1 MTAIDTPISA
11 GAEVV
16 CAGLVHVYT
25 SEQGPVVALRNA
37 DLVVEAGEMLA
48 IVGPSGSGKT
58 TLTMLLAGLLQP
70 TAGSVLIGGQ
80 DITQLDATSLSRL
93 RATELSLL
101 LQDPLRNLLPYATVS
116 QNVSF
121 AARGARRRGWPLRW
135 STEELVQRMGLG
147 ELADRPVYRLSA
159 GQQNRA
165 AIASALAT
173 SPRVLL
179 ADEPTGQLDPH
190 SRDTVIAALRDAR
203 ELSGA
208 TVIVV
213 THELAV
219 SEALPRSLAIE
230 NGAIGAEGRGA
241 ERFAVVGGSG
251 TIQLPP
257 EALARYPS
265 GTLLTVDLDA
275 GGIVLRARGD
285 RSGEVGDA

>member
-1 MTAIDTPISA
+1 MTSTETQPSA

-16 CAGLVHVYT
+16 CAGLVHVYA

-37 DLVVEAGEMLA
+37 DLVVKAGEMLA

-58 TLTMLLAGLLQP
+58 TLMSLLSGLLQP

-80 DITQLDATSLSRL
+80 DITGLGAASLSRM
-93 RATELSLL
+93 RATEISLL
-101 LQDPLRNLLPYATVS
+101 LQDPLRNLLPYATVT
-116 QNVSF
+116 QNISF

-135 STEELVQRMGLG
+135 STEELLERMGLA
-147 ELADRPVYRLSA
+147 ELADRAVYRLSA
-159 GQQNRA
+159 GEQNRA
-165 AIASALAT
+165 AIAGALAT

-190 SRDTVIAALRDAR
+190 SRDMVIAALRDAR

-213 THELAV
+213 THDRAV

-230 NGAIGAEGRGA
+230 HGAVGAEGRGA
-241 ERFAVVGGSG
+241 ERFAVVAGGG
-251 TIQLPP
+251 TVQLPP
-257 EALARYPS
+257 EILARYPS

-275 GGIVLRARGD
+275 GGIVLRPRQES
-285 RSGEVGDA
+285 SGESDDA

>member
-1 MTAIDTPISA
+1 MTSIETPTPA
-11 GAEVV
+11 GADVV

-25 SEQGPVVALRNA
+25 SEQGPVAALRNA
-37 DLVVEAGEMLA
+37 DLVVKAGEMLA

-58 TLTMLLAGLLQP
+58 TLMSLLSGLLQP

-80 DITQLDATSLSRL
+80 DITQLDAASLSRL

-101 LQDPLRNLLPYATVS
+101 LQDPLRNLLPYATTS
-116 QNVSF
+116 QNISF

-135 STEELVQRMGLG
+135 STEELVEQMGLA

-165 AIASALAT
+165 AIASALAS

-190 SRDTVIAALRDAR
+190 SRDMVIAALRDAR

-213 THELAV
+213 THDRAV

-257 EALARYPS
+257 EILASYPS
-265 GTLLTVDLDA
+265 GTLLTVHLDA
-275 GGIVLRARGD
+275 DGIILRARQD
-285 RSGEVGDA
+285 RSGEADDA